1 MAEEQRRANLL
12 WALSDLT
19 DEASWLAISWR
30 DWEVRALFQE
40 GSWWNRDSDGN
51 GDVVKQTISRGN
63 FALHVHLQN
72 LKSGAVKD
80 DKNIQ
85 PFANYLRKVQIHSL
99 NRSFPRCCCRPYFF
113 VDPHIPT
120 ESICSAVFRK
130 HDQFRVWLNTSFKV
144 FLFVLMYHA
153 MIKDLKSLF
162 NVRPCHQTFGVL
174 FLQERH
180 KQGNEKAPLLCH
192 VNKARH
198 VSTLSQELFEDSWSS
213 FVYTW
218 YWKEASE
225 NSYNKLSRAQMR
237 LLALIFPCHQSWN
250 LFIISPLLFAK
261 NGKFEP

>member
-1 MAEEQRRANLL
+1 MSSFWLNWWSELACYLL
-12 WALSDLT
+12 KRLRSKKK
-19 DEASWLAISWR
+19 EK
-30 DWEVRALFQE
+30 EKRALFQE

-63 FALHVHLQN
+63 VALHVHLQN

-130 HDQFRVWLNTSFKV
+130 DDQFRVWLNTSFKV
-144 FLFVLMYHA
+144 FRFVLMYHA

-174 FLQERH
+174 FLQE
-180 KQGNEKAPLLCH
+180 
-192 VNKARH
+192 
-198 VSTLSQELFEDSWSS
+198 T
-213 FVYTW
+213 
-218 YWKEASE
+218 
-225 NSYNKLSRAQMR
+225 
-237 LLALIFPCHQSWN
+237 
-250 LFIISPLLFAK
+250 
-261 NGKFEP
+261 

>member
-130 HDQFRVWLNTSFKV
+130 DDQFRVWLNS
-144 FLFVLMYHA
+144 L
-153 MIKDLKSLF
+153 LKF
-162 NVRPCHQTFGVL
+162 F
-174 FLQERH
+174 
-180 KQGNEKAPLLCH
+180 
-192 VNKARH
+192 
-198 VSTLSQELFEDSWSS
+198 DS
-213 FVYTW
+213 Y
-218 YWKEASE
+218 
-225 NSYNKLSRAQMR
+225 
-237 LLALIFPCHQSWN
+237 
-250 LFIISPLLFAK
+250 
-261 NGKFEP
+261 